1 MSRIKLVACDM
12 DGTLLNSSKHI
23 SEGNIA
29 AVKKLEKAGVQFV
42 IATGRHD
49 SMIRHYID
57 ELEIDMPVISC
68 NGAIVRNPVTKQ
80 RYGARPLTKEQTE
93 SIIEIS
99 RRYGTD
105 FHIYADNTIYGK
117 SATNKILLYQK
128 LNAGLPEDRRVKMFI
143 DPDYTSFIRNTE
155 EDLFKVLVIPEDI
168 SMMDEIKQKIEAE
181 CGVQVTRSDYNL
193 LDIMQSG
200 ITKEEGLKTLC
211 GALGIGIEEAAVIGD
226 EFNDLEMFR
235 GAGTSIAVANA
246 IDLIK
251 EAASF
256 VTKADNNHDGVAE
269 AISIILEQ

>member
-1 MSRIKLVACDM
+1 MSIIKLVACDM

-68 NGAIVRNPVTKQ
+68 NGAIVRNPVSKQ

-99 RRYGTD
+99 REYGTD

-128 LNAGLPEDRRVKMFI
+128 LNAGLPEDRRVKMFV
-143 DPDYTSFIRNTE
+143 DPDYTNFIRNTE
-155 EDLFKVLVIPEDI
+155 EDLFKVLVIPEDL

-256 VTKADNNHDGVAE
+256 VTEADNNHDGVAE
-269 AISIILEQ
+269 AISIILKQ